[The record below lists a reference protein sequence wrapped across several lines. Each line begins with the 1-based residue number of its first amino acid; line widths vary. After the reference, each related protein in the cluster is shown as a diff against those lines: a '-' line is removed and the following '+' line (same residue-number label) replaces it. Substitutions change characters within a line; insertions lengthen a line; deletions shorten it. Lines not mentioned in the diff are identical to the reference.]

1 MPVTPSPL
9 RYPGG
14 KTAITPMVTEL
25 INTNNL
31 RTAHYVEPY
40 AGGAGLAL
48 SLLFNGSVPHIH
60 LNDIDISIW
69 SFWHSILYRT
79 DEFIELIEK
88 TDITLDEWH
97 KQKAIQES
105 KSIVDSLTLG
115 FSSFFLNRTNR
126 SGIIQKA
133 GVIGGL
139 EQKSS
144 YKLDCR
150 FNKSDLILKI
160 RKIASFSNQ
169 IHIYNMDAID
179 FIKHIETHIER
190 SFYCIDPPYFVKG
203 QSLYTNF
210 YEPNDHERL
219 ASAIS
224 EIKGKWV
231 MTYDYAETIKN
242 LYSKYRLF
250 TFSLNY
256 SAADK
261 KKGTELLIASTT
273 LRVPQKL
280 SLKKVSKK
288 RANCIATL

>member
-14 KTAITPMVTEL
+14 KTAITPMVSEL
-25 INTNNL
+25 INANNL
-31 RTAHYVEPY
+31 RSAHYVEPY

-48 SLLFNGSVPHIH
+48 SLLFNGYVPKIH
-60 LNDIDISIW
+60 LNDIDVSIW

-88 TDITLDEWH
+88 TNITLQEWH
-97 KQKAIQES
+97 QQKEIQDS
-105 KSIVDSLTLG
+105 KASVDSLTLG

-139 EQKSS
+139 EQKGD

-150 FNKSDLILKI
+150 FNKPDLILKI
-160 RKIASFSNQ
+160 RRIANHANQ
-169 IHIYNMDAID
+169 INIYNMDAVK
-179 FIKHIETHIER
+179 FIKYIESSVER

-210 YEPNDHERL
+210 YEPRDHQEL
-219 ASAIS
+219 ASAINN
-224 EIKGKWV
+224 IKGKWM
-231 MTYDYAETIKN
+231 MTYDYASEIKR
-242 LYSKYRLF
+242 LYSDYRLF

-261 KKGTELLIASTT
+261 KKGTELLIASPS
-273 LRVPQKL
+273 LRVPLKL
-280 SLKKVSKK
+280 NLKRVPKK
-288 RANCIATL
+288 EIGIF